1 MRLDCLKEWFL
12 TDEIPFVWWKKKDD
26 NILISKPSP
35 VTTEGILVRDAK
47 KRGEAA
53 YQTGE
58 GRE

>member
-35 VTTEGILVRDAK
+35 VTTETQIREER
-47 KRGEAA
+47 RGEKR
-53 YQTGE
+53 TS
-58 GRE
+58 